1 MALGW
6 QVGSCSTLVAERISE
21 EGAETLGNRVLS
33 RLLLG
38 AILLDTANF
47 DPQLGRTLPAD
58 QTMGALLAGG
68 AGVLGCTA
76 FARLLQE
83 KKADQSHLTTEELL
97 RR

>member
-1 MALGW
+1 M
-6 QVGSCSTLVAERISE
+6 GSCSTLVADRISE
-21 EGAETLGNRVLS
+21 EAAEALGNRVLC

-83 KKADQSHLTTEELL
+83 KKADQAHLTTEELL